1 MGINPNVNL
10 WYTRVLL
17 KQTELIMLSICK
29 AVNAVFLG
37 CVLTLLPL
45 LGYPSPLIEDLNG
58 TPISMDSLAGKWVF
72 INYWASWC
80 GPCVAE
86 IKELNRFYAV
96 NQDANNV
103 ALFAVNYEGLPVAEQ
118 RELTQQFH
126 IHYPSLNLKS
136 LSSIHLGNVEVVPV
150 TYVFDPK
157 GNLATTLYG
166 GQTHRALQA
175 LVTNSIDAKS

>member
-1 MGINPNVNL
+1 
-10 WYTRVLL
+10 
-17 KQTELIMLSICK
+17 
-29 AVNAVFLG
+29 
-37 CVLTLLPL
+37 
-45 LGYPSPLIEDLNG
+45 
-58 TPISMDSLAGKWVF
+58 VF

-86 IKELNRFYAV
+86 IKELNRFYAA
-96 NQDANNV
+96 NQKANNV

-126 IHYPSLNLKS
+126 IHYPSLTLQS
-136 LSSIHLGNVEVVPV
+136 LSSIHLGHVEVVPV

-166 GQTHRALQA
+166 GQTRHTLQA
-175 LVTNSIDAKS
+175 VMTN